1 MNNLL
6 NRTMS
11 DTSNLTPIEIVLG
24 IDENGMT
31 TAKKLYEFLELN
43 PSNYSKWYKSNIIDN
58 QFADEGID
66 YEVFVPN
73 DENPQGG
80 RPTQDFKLTAR
91 FAKKLSMTQKNER
104 GEQARE
110 YFTRVEEGAKEMV
123 LKIQDLS
130 PELQAVFVVDKR
142 VTTAE
147 RRIDNLENT
156 MNIDYAQQK
165 QLRAFV
171 NEVVVTALGGRASA
185 ASNYKDDNGVKLKPR
200 VYSRIWHDFYDYF
213 NINAY
218 ANLPRVRFKEALEYI
233 NRWQPPTNMQ
243 LEIGKINRVA
253 VA

>member
-1 MNNLL
+1 MNKSTGLKL
-6 NRTMS
+6 SRTS
-11 DTSNLTPIEIVLG
+11 SLTPIEVALG

-31 TAKKLYEFLELN
+31 TAKNLYEFLQLN
-43 PSNYSKWYKSNIIDN
+43 PSNYSKWYKANILEN
-58 QFADEGID
+58 QFAEKGID
-66 YEVFVPN
+66 YEVFVPK
-73 DENPQGG
+73 DENGQGG
-80 RPTQDFKLTAR
+80 RPTQDFKLTAK

-171 NEVVVTALGGRASA
+171 NEVVVAALGGRDSA
-185 ASNYKDDNGVKLKPR
+185 ASNYKDENGVKLKPR

-218 ANLPRVRFKEALEYI
+218 ANLPRARFKEALEYI
-233 NRWQPPTNMQ
+233 NRWQPSTNMQ
-243 LEIGKINRVA
+243 LEIGKINRENVA
-253 VA
+253 

>member
-11 DTSNLTPIEIVLG
+11 DASNFTPIEIVLG

-31 TAKKLYEFLELN
+31 TAKKLYEFLEMDK
-43 PSNYSKWYKSNIIDN
+43 SNYSRWLKRNIVEN
-58 QFADEGID
+58 GFAEEGID
-66 YEVFVPN
+66 YYSSDVTSEGKGNFA
-73 DENPQGG
+73 D
-80 RPTQDFKLTAR
+80 DFKLTAR
-91 FAKKLSMTQKNER
+91 FAKKLSMMQKNER

-123 LKIQDLS
+123 HQLQGIS
-130 PELQAVFVVDKR
+130 PELKAVIVVDKR
-142 VTTAE
+142 VTAVE
-147 RRIDNLENT
+147 RKIDHLENT

-165 QLRAFV
+165 QLKEFV
-171 NEVVVTALGGRASA
+171 SEVVVSALGGRQTA
-185 ASNYKDDNGVKLKPR
+185 AYHYKDENGVKLRPR

-218 ANLPRVRFKEALEYI
+218 ANLPRLRFKEALEYI

-243 LEIGKINRVA
+243 LGIGKINRGNVA
-253 VA
+253 